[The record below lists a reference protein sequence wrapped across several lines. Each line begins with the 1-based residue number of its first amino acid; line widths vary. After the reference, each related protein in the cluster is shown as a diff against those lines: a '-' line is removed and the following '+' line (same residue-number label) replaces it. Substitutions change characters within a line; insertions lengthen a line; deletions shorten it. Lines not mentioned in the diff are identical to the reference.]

1 MPKAAYFDV
10 SAVIELLKGGRD
22 ILSMVETHHDFYTGA
37 SVAATILGGEE
48 YLYDKKLIKE
58 KKLLGLLDSLKVIPV
73 TREDAEKAGEIIGKM
88 KASGRDI
95 GLDDAIIAAQCYRK
109 GLTLLT
115 NKKSF
120 KTLKTVVGLEIKE
133 I

>member
-10 SAVIELLKGGRD
+10 SAIIELLKGGRD
-22 ILSMVETHHDFYTGA
+22 ILSMVETYHNFYTGA

-48 YLYDKKLIKE
+48 YMYE
-58 KKLLGLLDSLKVIPV
+58 KKFIKNKKILGLLDSLEVIPF
-73 TREDAEKAGEIIGKM
+73 TEEDAQKTGEIIGKM

-95 GLDDAIIAAQCYRK
+95 GLDDAMIAAQCYRK
-109 GLTLLT
+109 GITLLT
-115 NKKSF
+115 NRKSF
-120 KTLKTVVGLEIKE
+120 KTIKNVVNLDLKE